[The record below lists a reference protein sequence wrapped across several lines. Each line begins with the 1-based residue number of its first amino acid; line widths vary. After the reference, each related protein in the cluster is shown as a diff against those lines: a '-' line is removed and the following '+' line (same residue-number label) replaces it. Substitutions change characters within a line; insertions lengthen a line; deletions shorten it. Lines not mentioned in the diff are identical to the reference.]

1 MRRMLVT
8 LAAIASTLSSVAAA
22 RTDDAATSP
31 DGRYRA
37 WVKVERP
44 PAVDA
49 LDRGITSLWLTD
61 IRTGARRMVVRGD
74 NRPSPGA
81 DSTAFWGPHFSMDGK
96 SVYLSV
102 VAGEVSAGTFRVD
115 LRTGARRFMTLGGGV
130 VGVMRTGPY
139 AGCLLVKQ
147 HRYWAKGGS
156 YNPVLLLRH
165 AGKQIM
171 MIPGSDKDDGGGS
184 VGRWLRTKGWRAS

>member
-1 MRRMLVT
+1 MRRMLIT
-8 LAAIASTLSSVAAA
+8 LAAIASLLPSVAVA
-22 RTDDAATSP
+22 RVGNTVTSP
-31 DGRYRA
+31 DGRYRV

-44 PAVDA
+44 PAVEG

-61 IRTGARRMVVRGD
+61 TRTGARRMVVRGD
-74 NRPSPGA
+74 KRPSPGA
-81 DSTAFWGPHFSMDGK
+81 DFTAFWGPHFSMNGK

-115 LRTGARRFMTLGGGV
+115 LRTGARRFMMVGGV

-139 AGCLLVKQ
+139 AGCLLVQQ
-147 HRYWAKGGS
+147 HRYWATTGS
-156 YNPVLLLRH
+156 YNPVVLLRPD
-165 AGKQIM
+165 GKQIM
-171 MIPGSDKDDGGGS
+171 MIPGSEKDDGERS